1 MAGGSSSDDAARRLS
16 KQRLGGSAIFPDYKE
31 KIPRLLAFP
40 RRILGIK
47 IPAIRRALID
57 HKVIKYGH

>member
-1 MAGGSSSDDAARRLS
+1 MAGGSSSDDAAPGS
-16 KQRLGGSAIFPDYKE
+16 DPDGSAIFPDFKE
-31 KIPRLLAFP
+31 KIPRLLVL
-40 RRILGIK
+40 RWRILDIK